1 MKKRM
6 IICVILV
13 IIIIV
18 VSGTIYLAYTSNE
31 KKAKNKITYMEN
43 PTIQSCSND
52 ENLLLNLRFLTS
64 EYPLESYSV
73 YSSNKNIVPK
83 IEDISE
89 FKKNN
94 GNKVFTFHLNIKV
107 PKGVSQFDLTFNIND
122 KEYFVK
128 NIENNNFNIPDEK
141 SSKEFVIYSP
151 YVNDGDIQE
160 FNNNIVFKGKDIT
173 GANFGILGEEILEKN
188 LINKNSVELIS
199 QNNKPA
205 IVGYFYEKNNQK
217 VCIANSYHTEYL
229 ENEE

>member
-89 FKKNN
+89 FKKND

-188 LINKNSVELIS
+188 
-199 QNNKPA
+199 
-205 IVGYFYEKNNQK
+205 
-217 VCIANSYHTEYL
+217 
-229 ENEE
+229 